1 MLVQEIIRRKRDG
14 AALSEQ
20 EIAFL
25 VRGITDGGIGDG
37 QVAAF
42 AMAVFF
48 RGMTMDERVALTR
61 AMTAS
66 GAVLDWSGRKLSGPL
81 LDKHSTGGVGDKVSL
96 VLAPLVA
103 ACGGL
108 VPMISGR
115 GLGHTGG
122 TLDKLDSIPGYDTAP
137 ELGLFQRVT
146 EQAGCAI
153 VGQTAELAPADRR
166 LYGLRDVTATVE
178 SIALI
183 TASILSKK
191 LAAGLDG
198 LVMDVKTGSGA
209 FARDQGGAVEL
220 AESIVAVAEGA
231 GLPCVALITDMNQ
244 VLGRSAGNA
253 LEIGEAI
260 AYLTGAA
267 RDARLHEVVMA
278 LGAEMLVL
286 GGLAPDPIAA
296 RARLETA
303 LDTGAA
309 AERFARMVTLL
320 GGPPDLIENPGK
332 HLPAAAVVRPVVP
345 RRPGVIVAMDLRRI
359 GLAVVELGGGR
370 RDASDRID
378 HGVGL
383 SEVAG
388 LGDAVGPERPLAL
401 VHAGRPEAAEAAER
415 AIRDAITLGETAAP
429 AASPIHQRLAGT
441 TTKKEN
447 RS

>member
-1 MLVQEIIRRKRDG
+1 MLIQEIIRRKRDG
-14 AALSEQ
+14 AALNDE

-25 VRGITDGGIGDG
+25 VRGITDGSIGDG

-42 AMAVFF
+42 AMAVFI
-48 RGMTMDERVALTR
+48 RGMNMGERVALTR

-66 GAVLDWSGRKLSGPL
+66 GEVLDWSGESVSGPL

-137 ELGLFQRVT
+137 DLGAFRRATLA
-146 EQAGCAI
+146 AGCAI
-153 VGQTAELAPADRR
+153 IGQTAELAPADRR
-166 LYGLRDVTATVE
+166 LYGIRDVTATVE
-178 SIALI
+178 SIPLI

-191 LAAGLDG
+191 ATAGLAG
-198 LVMDVKTGSGA
+198 LIMDVKTGSGA
-209 FARDQGGAVEL
+209 FAPDKAAAVEL
-220 AESIVAVAEGA
+220 AESIVAVSEGA

-253 LEIGEAI
+253 LEVGEAI
-260 AYLTGAA
+260 AYLTGEA
-267 RDARLHEVVMA
+267 RDARLHEVVMT

-286 GGLAPDPIAA
+286 GALAPDPMAA
-296 RARLETA
+296 RSRLEEA
-303 LDTGAA
+303 LDGGAA
-309 AERFARMVTLL
+309 AERFARMAAAL
-320 GGPPDLIENPGK
+320 GGPPDLIENPGR
-332 HLPAAAVVRPVVP
+332 HLPAAAVVRPALP
-345 RRPGVIVAMDLRRI
+345 ERPGFVVAMDLRRV

-370 RDASDRID
+370 RDADDRID

-388 LGDAVGPERPLAL
+388 LGEAVGPERPLAL
-401 VHAGRPEAAEAAER
+401 VHARSVATAEAAESALR
-415 AIRDAITLGETAAP
+415 EAVTIGDAAP
-429 AASPIHQRLAGT
+429 SETKPVHRRLAGPG
-441 TTKKEN
+441 
-447 RS
+447 R

>member
-14 AALSEQ
+14 AALNQQ

-25 VRGITDGGIGDG
+25 VRGITDGSIGDG

-66 GAVLDWSGRKLSGPL
+66 GTALDWSGRRLAGPL

-137 ELGLFQRVT
+137 DLGLFQRVT

-153 VGQTAELAPADRR
+153 IGQTAELAPADRR
-166 LYGLRDVTATVE
+166 LYAIRDVTATVE
-178 SIALI
+178 SIPLI

-209 FARDQGGAVEL
+209 FVRDEAGAVEL

-253 LEIGEAI
+253 LEVVETI
-260 AYLTGAA
+260 AYLTGEA

-286 GGLAPDPIAA
+286 GRLVSDPVAA
-296 RARLETA
+296 RGRLQAA
-303 LDTGAA
+303 LDSGAA
-309 AERFARMVTLL
+309 AERFARMAELL
-320 GGPPDLIENPGK
+320 GGPSELVENPGK
-332 HLPAAAVVRPVVP
+332 YLPTAAVVHPALP
-345 RRPGVIVAMDLRRI
+345 ERPGVVVAMDLRQI

-388 LGDAVGPERPLAL
+388 LGDAVGPDRPLAL
-401 VHAGRPEAAEAAER
+401 VHARSPEAAEAAAR
-415 AIRDAITLGETAAP
+415 ALEVAVTLGEAAAP
-429 AASPIHQRLAGT
+429 ETRPIYQRLAGPG
-441 TTKKEN
+441 
-447 RS
+447 R